1 MPEGRH
7 VKFAW
12 DPSLSYFRE
21 PQKNEIHILYYTLFV
36 HRFIHFLW
44 NFDLNLATTAA
55 KKRYNTACL
64 VITFNNHH
72 YDMKSIER
80 CVGQS
85 TIAFI
90 YDVAYT

>member
-1 MPEGRH
+1 MPKGRH

-12 DPSLSYFRE
+12 DSLLSYFCE
-21 PQKNEIHILYYTLFV
+21 PQKNEIHILYYTLYIIF
-36 HRFIHFLW
+36 FHFLW
-44 NFDLNLATTAA
+44 NFDLNLANTAA

-72 YDMKSIER
+72 YDITSIER
-80 CVGQS
+80 YINQL

-90 YDVAYT
+90 YDVAYA